1 MNIAEEIRRLCREK
15 NAIIMAHY
23 YQRPEIQ
30 DIADFVGDSLALAQV
45 AAKTDADIIVM
56 CGVHFMAETA
66 KILCPDKKV
75 LIPAPEAG
83 CSLADSCKAADLAAW
98 KVAHPNHMVVSYVNT
113 SAAVKAL
120 TDVVVTS
127 SNALKI
133 VKQLPEDRPILFGP
147 DQNLGGYINRMT
159 GRSMELWNGGCHVH
173 ARFSEEALLALK
185 EQYPTAKV
193 LAHPEC
199 KQSILQHADVIG
211 STQALLDYAKQSMAD
226 TKNSLPFREGMGVGS
241 LLAIGE
247 IGLDYH
253 WDTTFKEQQHEAL
266 REQMRWAE
274 QYHLPV
280 MIHSRDATEDTL
292 KILREF
298 PTVKGVMH
306 CFSGSHE
313 VAQQVVEMGYYLG
326 IGGVLTFKNCKLA
339 EHLVGIPLE
348 RLVLETDAPYMAPVP
363 HRGKRNE
370 SRWMWYVVER
380 LAQVYNCTPE
390 HVNEVTTAN
399 AKALF
404 VINL

>member
-1 MNIAEEIRRLCREK
+1 MNIVEEIRALCQEK

-30 DIADFVGDSLALAQV
+30 DVADFVGDSLALAQV

-66 KILCPDKKV
+66 KILCPNKKV

-133 VKQLPEDRPILFGP
+133 VKQLPEDKPILFGP

-226 TKNSLPFREGMGVGS
+226 TKNSLPLQFIV
-241 LLAIGE
+241 
-247 IGLDYH
+247 
-253 WDTTFKEQQHEAL
+253 
-266 REQMRWAE
+266 
-274 QYHLPV
+274 
-280 MIHSRDATEDTL
+280 ATESGILHEMQKSCPEVEFIAVPAEGGGCNECEYMRMCTL
-292 KILREF
+292 ENLRD
-298 PTVKGVMH
+298 
-306 CFSGSHE
+306 C
-313 VAQQVVEMGYYLG
+313 L
-326 IGGVLTFKNCKLA
+326 L
-339 EHLVGIPLE
+339 
-348 RLVLETDAPYMAPVP
+348 
-363 HRGKRNE
+363 NE
-370 SRWMWYVVER
+370 SNEIAVEETIAHDAIR
-380 LAQVYNCTPE
+380 PIQRMLE
-390 HVNEVTTAN
+390 MS
-399 AKALF
+399 
-404 VINL
+404 

>member
-1 MNIAEEIRRLCREK
+1 MNIAEEIRRFCREK

-98 KVAHPNHMVVSYVNT
+98 KAEHPDHMVVSYVNT

-133 VKQLPEDRPILFGP
+133 VKQLPEDKPILFGP

-159 GRSMELWNGGCHVH
+159 GRKMDLWNGGCHVH

-185 EQYPTAKV
+185 EQYPNAKV

-211 STQALLDYAKQSMAD
+211 STQALLNYAIA
-226 TKNSLPFREGMGVGS
+226 NSS
-241 LLAIGE
+241 LEHPISNSEASHIRYIIATESGILHEMQKACPEVDFIAVPAVMDDMTICQCNECEYMRMCTLENLYNCLRDEIGE
-247 IGLDYH
+247 IIVD
-253 WDTTFKEQQHEAL
+253 EAI
-266 REQMRWAE
+266 AK
-274 QYHLPV
+274 
-280 MIHSRDATEDTL
+280 DAIRPIQRML
-292 KILREF
+292 
-298 PTVKGVMH
+298 
-306 CFSGSHE
+306 
-313 VAQQVVEMGYYLG
+313 EM
-326 IGGVLTFKNCKLA
+326 
-339 EHLVGIPLE
+339 
-348 RLVLETDAPYMAPVP
+348 
-363 HRGKRNE
+363 
-370 SRWMWYVVER
+370 S
-380 LAQVYNCTPE
+380 
-390 HVNEVTTAN
+390 
-399 AKALF
+399 
-404 VINL
+404 

>member
-1 MNIAEEIRRLCREK
+1 MNIVEEIRALCQEK

-30 DIADFVGDSLALAQV
+30 DVADFVGDSLALAQV

-66 KILCPDKKV
+66 KILCPNKKV

-226 TKNSLPFREGMGVGS
+226 TKNSLPLSEGMGVG
-241 LLAIGE
+241 LQFI
-247 IGLDYH
+247 
-253 WDTTFKEQQHEAL
+253 
-266 REQMRWAE
+266 
-274 QYHLPV
+274 V
-280 MIHSRDATEDTL
+280 ATESGILHEMQKSCPEVEFIAVPAEGGGCNECEYMRMCTL
-292 KILREF
+292 ENLRD
-298 PTVKGVMH
+298 
-306 CFSGSHE
+306 C
-313 VAQQVVEMGYYLG
+313 L
-326 IGGVLTFKNCKLA
+326 L
-339 EHLVGIPLE
+339 
-348 RLVLETDAPYMAPVP
+348 
-363 HRGKRNE
+363 NE
-370 SRWMWYVVER
+370 SNEIAVEETIAHDAIR
-380 LAQVYNCTPE
+380 PIQRMLE
-390 HVNEVTTAN
+390 MS
-399 AKALF
+399 
-404 VINL
+404 

>member
-1 MNIAEEIRRLCREK
+1 
-15 NAIIMAHY
+15 
-23 YQRPEIQ
+23 
-30 DIADFVGDSLALAQV
+30 
-45 AAKTDADIIVM
+45 
-56 CGVHFMAETA
+56 MAETA
-66 KILCPDKKV
+66 KILCPNKKV

-226 TKNSLPFREGMGVGS
+226 TKNSLPLQFIV
-241 LLAIGE
+241 
-247 IGLDYH
+247 
-253 WDTTFKEQQHEAL
+253 
-266 REQMRWAE
+266 
-274 QYHLPV
+274 
-280 MIHSRDATEDTL
+280 ATESGILHEMQKSCPEVEFIAVPAEGGGCNECEYMRMCTL
-292 KILREF
+292 ENLRD
-298 PTVKGVMH
+298 
-306 CFSGSHE
+306 C
-313 VAQQVVEMGYYLG
+313 L
-326 IGGVLTFKNCKLA
+326 L
-339 EHLVGIPLE
+339 
-348 RLVLETDAPYMAPVP
+348 
-363 HRGKRNE
+363 NE
-370 SRWMWYVVER
+370 SNEIAVEETIAHDAIR
-380 LAQVYNCTPE
+380 PIQRMLE
-390 HVNEVTTAN
+390 MS
-399 AKALF
+399 
-404 VINL
+404 

>member
-1 MNIAEEIRRLCREK
+1 MNIVEEIRALCQEK

-30 DIADFVGDSLALAQV
+30 DVADFVGDSLALAQV

-66 KILCPDKKV
+66 KILCPNKKV

-173 ARFSEEALLALK
+173 ARFSEVALLALK

-226 TKNSLPFREGMGVGS
+226 TKNSLPLQFIV
-241 LLAIGE
+241 
-247 IGLDYH
+247 
-253 WDTTFKEQQHEAL
+253 
-266 REQMRWAE
+266 
-274 QYHLPV
+274 
-280 MIHSRDATEDTL
+280 ATESGILHEMQKSCPEVEFIAVPAEGGGCNECEYMRMCTL
-292 KILREF
+292 ENLRD
-298 PTVKGVMH
+298 
-306 CFSGSHE
+306 C
-313 VAQQVVEMGYYLG
+313 L
-326 IGGVLTFKNCKLA
+326 L
-339 EHLVGIPLE
+339 
-348 RLVLETDAPYMAPVP
+348 
-363 HRGKRNE
+363 NE
-370 SRWMWYVVER
+370 SNEIAVEETIAHDAIR
-380 LAQVYNCTPE
+380 PIQRMLE
-390 HVNEVTTAN
+390 MS
-399 AKALF
+399 
-404 VINL
+404 